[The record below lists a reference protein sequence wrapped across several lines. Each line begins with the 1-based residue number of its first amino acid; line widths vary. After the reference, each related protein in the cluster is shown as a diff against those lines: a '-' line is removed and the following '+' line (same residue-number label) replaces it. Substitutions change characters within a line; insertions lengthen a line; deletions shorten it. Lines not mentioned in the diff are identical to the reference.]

1 VPKIHNFYRIIKSYL
16 ATFIFQRSILRKIIY
31 SNRPQEGE
39 DIIIKRILNYK
50 KGLFVDIGA
59 HHPIKYSN
67 TYELYEDGWNGIN
80 IEPNLK
86 NFKIITKYR
95 KRDVNIN
102 CAISNK
108 KKLNYYIFK
117 ESALN
122 TTSEKIVKLRK
133 RQNFNYISK
142 INIRC
147 STLNNIF
154 KKHLKNRE
162 IDLLN
167 IDIEGSEY
175 EALITNDWKKYR
187 PKMIICE
194 ALESS
199 IDTASKNKITKLLK
213 RNGYIFFSKLYH
225 NIIFLRKDFFKETF

>member
-1 VPKIHNFYRIIKSYL
+1 MLNFFRIIKSYL
-16 ATFIFQRSILRKIIY
+16 ATFIFQGSILRKIIY

-39 DIIIKRILNYK
+39 DIIIKRILNSK

-59 HHPIKYSN
+59 HHPVKYSN
-67 TYELYEDGWNGIN
+67 TYELYQDGWSGIN
-80 IEPNLK
+80 IEPNLQ
-86 NFKIITKYR
+86 NFKIIAKYR

-133 RQNFNYISK
+133 KQNFNYLKK
-142 INIRC
+142 INIKC
-147 STLNNIF
+147 VSLSNIF

-167 IDIEGSEY
+167 IDIEGGEY
-175 EALITNDWKKYR
+175 EALKTNDWKKYR
-187 PKMIICE
+187 PRMIICE

-199 IDTASKNKITKLLK
+199 IDKASKNKITKLLK
-213 RNGYIFFSKLYH
+213 KNEYVFFSKLYH
-225 NIIFLRKDFFKETF
+225 NMIFLREDFFKEIFK